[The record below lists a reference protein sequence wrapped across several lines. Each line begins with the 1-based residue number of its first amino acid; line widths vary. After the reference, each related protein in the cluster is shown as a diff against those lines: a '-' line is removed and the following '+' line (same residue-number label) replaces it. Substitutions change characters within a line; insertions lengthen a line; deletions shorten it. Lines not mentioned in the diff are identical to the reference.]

1 MNAKRLLTLA
11 ALMVLGAALSA
22 KADDVLTYTNTQVY
36 YVGTD
41 STYNPFQLTNSIGNP
56 ISILNMTPMGAPG
69 TLTFNTSGN
78 PGVSLV
84 SNTPG
89 LFNVQLFGNTS
100 GIISGGQL
108 VAGTTYTFN
117 SSQDTFTI
125 NGYTNSGSDPIDGV
139 TIDVAANGVVTLSSS
154 SLELA
159 TDPVQVSSPTGVPE
173 IDPTTGFSAFTLI
186 SGAVL
191 IIRGRR
197 KKYVI

>member
-1 MNAKRLLTLA
+1 MNVKRLLALA
-11 ALMVLGAALSA
+11 ALMVFGAAFSA

-41 STYNPFQLTNSIGNP
+41 STYNPWGLTNSIGNP
-56 ISILNMTPMGAPG
+56 ISILNMTSAGAAG
-69 TLTFNTSGN
+69 TLTFDTSGN

-89 LFNVQLFGNTS
+89 LFNVQLYGDTS
-100 GIISGGQL
+100 GMINNGQL
-108 VAGTTYTFN
+108 VTGTYTFN
-117 SSQDTFTI
+117 SSQDTFSI

-139 TIDVAANGVVTLSSS
+139 TINVAANGVVTLSSS

-159 TDPVQVSSPTGVPE
+159 MEPTTDAPPSGGAPE
-173 IDPTTGFSAFTLI
+173 IDPATGMSAFTLI

-197 KKYVI
+197 KKLLA